1 MLLVFISIANLKLYI
16 PWFAVG
22 WKLGEVDWSSVRAD
36 DGHSSARNMLRI

>member
-1 MLLVFISIANLKLYI
+1 MLISNVNLKLYI

-36 DGHSSARNMLRI
+36 DGHSSARNMFSL